1 MQMQIEPVARVGCMD
16 NPDPAFDDPI
26 EGLAIQQPLEVVED
40 SIDVGSREKRI
51 RDIYEGES
59 KGINPIPALDFFN
72 QSRIE
77 PSEPLSSAFVASP
90 IPAIRFDRPAVFTI
104 GTADRNKIMLGIM
117 LGIAHFIFST
127 LLF

>member
-1 MQMQIEPVARVGCMD
+1 MNHPH
-16 NPDPAFDDPI
+16 PAFDDPI
-26 EGLAIQQPLEVVED
+26 ERLAIQQPLEAVED
-40 SIDVGSREKRI
+40 SVNVGSREKPI
-51 RDIYEGES
+51 GNIYKGES
-59 KGINPIPALDFFN
+59 ERINPIPALDFSN

-77 PSEPLSSAFVASP
+77 PSESLASAFVASP

-127 LLF
+127 PLF